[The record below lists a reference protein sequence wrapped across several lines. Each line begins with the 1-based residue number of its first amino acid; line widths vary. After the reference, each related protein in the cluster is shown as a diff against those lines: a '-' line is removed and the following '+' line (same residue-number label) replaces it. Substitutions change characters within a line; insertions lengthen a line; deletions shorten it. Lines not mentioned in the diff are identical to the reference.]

1 MGPLICL
8 TGTHKQINTHL
19 HTHHTREAGSKDA
32 SIMVWDPAS
41 ASAITKLEG
50 HKWQVS
56 TVRAMPNGNIVSAS
70 LDK

>member
-1 MGPLICL
+1 
-8 TGTHKQINTHL
+8 
-19 HTHHTREAGSKDA
+19 
-32 SIMVWDPAS
+32 MVWDPAS